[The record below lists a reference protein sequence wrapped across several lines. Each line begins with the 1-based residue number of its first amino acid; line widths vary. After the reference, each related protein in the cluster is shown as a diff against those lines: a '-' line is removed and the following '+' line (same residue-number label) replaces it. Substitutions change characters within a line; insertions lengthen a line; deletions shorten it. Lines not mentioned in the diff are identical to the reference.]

1 MLDKTA
7 EAGINFIDTAD
18 VYPPGAEVGG
28 AEIVVG
34 RWLSISGQGLS

>member
-18 VYPPGAEVGG
+18 IYPPGADVGR
-28 AEIVVG
+28 AEIIAG
-34 RWLSISGQGLS
+34 RWLSDK